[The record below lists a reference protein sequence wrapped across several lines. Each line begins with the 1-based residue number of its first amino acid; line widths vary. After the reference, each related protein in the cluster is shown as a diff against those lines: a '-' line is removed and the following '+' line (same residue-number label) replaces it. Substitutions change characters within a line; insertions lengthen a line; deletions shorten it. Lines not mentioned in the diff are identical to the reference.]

1 MDWNRW
7 ESSFDTMFWMTP
19 EERNEIVQELDDR
32 VREEKDAAEV
42 LFNMF
47 QGDSNNAVTASVA
60 APVAGPGPVASLV
73 GVTFP
78 SAANTPL
85 VTAANNPSVSVPT
98 LDEVQVD
105 SEQNMTDAVNDYMHK
120 DNCKLYE
127 HDLQPLRDKDKVH
140 EIPDQ
145 EPAPAPAPAATVAQ
159 RNKNDTDNGN
169 LLLLAKTTRDASI
182 LSRKGYDVI
191 PDITKDNEERERKE
205 KERVDKLNKNNKNT
219 ILNYTTVHQGGIAG
233 TEKKKSSRK
242 QSNAQNQINNKS
254 KKKGSKANAGSKKT
268 DMKNGKAKKVKNVPS
283 PKNTNTETGKRKSKN
298 STVEKGK
305 RRVG

>member
-19 EERNEIVQELDDR
+19 EERNESVRQLDDR

-47 QGDSNNAVTASVA
+47 QGDPNNAVAGSVA
-60 APVAGPGPVASLV
+60 APVADPGSTASLV
-73 GVTFP
+73 GVPFP
-78 SAANTPL
+78 SAATTPL

-127 HDLQPLRDKDKVH
+127 HDLQPLRDKDEVH

-145 EPAPAPAPAATVAQ
+145 EPAPAPAVTVAQ
-159 RNKNDTDNGN
+159 RNKNDTDNSN
-169 LLLLAKTTRDASI
+169 LLLLAKTTRDRSI
-182 LSRKGYDVI
+182 FSRKGYDVI

-205 KERVDKLNKNNKNT
+205 KERVDKLKFLCRGWMNM
-219 ILNYTTVHQGGIAG
+219 
-233 TEKKKSSRK
+233 SP
-242 QSNAQNQINNKS
+242 QIKLS
-254 KKKGSKANAGSKKT
+254 
-268 DMKNGKAKKVKNVPS
+268 MMH
-283 PKNTNTETGKRKSKN
+283 
-298 STVEKGK
+298 
-305 RRVG
+305 

>member
-19 EERNEIVQELDDR
+19 EERNESVWQLDDK
-32 VREEKDAAEV
+32 VREEKDVAEV

-47 QGDSNNAVTASVA
+47 QGDPNNAVAGSVA
-60 APVAGPGPVASLV
+60 APVADPGLAASLV
-73 GVTFP
+73 GFPFP
-78 SAANTPL
+78 SAATTPL
-85 VTAANNPSVSVPT
+85 VTAANNPAVSVPT

-127 HDLQPLRDKDKVH
+127 HDLQAIREDEVH
-140 EIPDQ
+140 AIPDQ
-145 EPAPAPAPAATVAQ
+145 EPAPAPAVTVAQ
-159 RNKNDTDNGN
+159 RNKNDTDHSN
-169 LLLLAKTTRDASI
+169 LLLSAETTRDASI

-233 TEKKKSSRK
+233 TEKKKNGRK
-242 QSNAQNQINNKS
+242 QLNAKNLISNKS
-254 KKKGSKANAGSKKT
+254 KKKGGKANTGSKKT
-268 DMKNGKAKKVKNVPS
+268 GMKNEKAKKVKNVPS
-283 PKNTNTETGKRKSKN
+283 PKNTNTETGKRKSKS

>member
-19 EERNEIVQELDDR
+19 EERNESVRQLDDR
-32 VREEKDAAEV
+32 VREEKDVAEV

-47 QGDSNNAVTASVA
+47 QGDPNNVITGSVA
-60 APVAGPGPVASLV
+60 APVAGPGPAASLV

-78 SAANTPL
+78 SAATTPL
-85 VTAANNPSVSVPT
+85 VTAANNPAVSVPT

-127 HDLQPLRDKDKVH
+127 HDLQAIREDEVH
-140 EIPDQ
+140 AIPDQ
-145 EPAPAPAPAATVAQ
+145 EPAPAPAVTVAQ
-159 RNKNDTDNGN
+159 RNKNDTDHGN
-169 LLLLAKTTRDASI
+169 LLLSAETTRDASI

-205 KERVDKLNKNNKNT
+205 KEGVDRLRKKNKY
-219 ILNYTTVHQGGIAG
+219 NY
-233 TEKKKSSRK
+233 
-242 QSNAQNQINNKS
+242 
-254 KKKGSKANAGSKKT
+254 
-268 DMKNGKAKKVKNVPS
+268 
-283 PKNTNTETGKRKSKN
+283 
-298 STVEKGK
+298 
-305 RRVG
+305 

>member
-7 ESSFDTMFWMTP
+7 ERSFDTMFWMTP
-19 EERNEIVQELDDR
+19 EERNESVWQLDDR
-32 VREEKDAAEV
+32 VREEKYGAEV

-47 QGDSNNAVTASVA
+47 QGDPNNAVAGSVA
-60 APVAGPGPVASLV
+60 GPIAGPGPTASLV
-73 GVTFP
+73 GGPYP
-78 SAANTPL
+78 SAATAPL
-85 VTAANNPSVSVPT
+85 VTAANNPAVSVPT

-127 HDLQPLRDKDKVH
+127 HDLQPLRDKDEVH

-145 EPAPAPAPAATVAQ
+145 EPAPAVTVAQ
-159 RNKNDTDNGN
+159 RNKNDTDNGS
-169 LLLLAKTTRDASI
+169 LLLSAETTRDASI

-219 ILNYTTVHQGGIAG
+219 ILIYTTVHQGGIAE
-233 TEKKKSSRK
+233 TEKKKNNRK
-242 QSNAQNQINNKS
+242 QLNVQNQISNKS
-254 KKKGSKANAGSKKT
+254 KKKEDKANAGSRKT
-268 DMKNGKAKKVKNVPS
+268 GMKNGKAKKVKNVPS
-283 PKNTNTETGKRKSKN
+283 PKNTNTETGKRKVKILRLK
-298 STVEKGK
+298 KGK
-305 RRVG
+305 EG

>member
-19 EERNEIVQELDDR
+19 EERNESVWQLDDR

-47 QGDSNNAVTASVA
+47 QGDPNNAIAGS
-60 APVAGPGPVASLV
+60 VAGPIAVPGPAASLV
-73 GVTFP
+73 GGPYP
-78 SAANTPL
+78 SAATAPL
-85 VTAANNPSVSVPT
+85 VIAANNPAVSVPM

-127 HDLQPLRDKDKVH
+127 HDLQALWEDEVH

-145 EPAPAPAPAATVAQ
+145 EPAPAPAVTVAQ
-159 RNKNDTDNGN
+159 RNKNDTDHGN
-169 LLLLAKTTRDASI
+169 LLLSAETTRDASI

-205 KERVDKLNKNNKNT
+205 KECVDKLNKNNKNT

-242 QSNAQNQINNKS
+242 QLNAQNQISNKS
-254 KKKGSKANAGSKKT
+254 NKKGGKANISSKKT
-268 DMKNGKAKKVKNVPS
+268 GMKNG
-283 PKNTNTETGKRKSKN
+283 
-298 STVEKGK
+298 
-305 RRVG
+305 